1 MIIISLVN
9 KLMLKKNEIKI
20 SILIPCYN
28 ELNTIKEIIK
38 KVNYNLQLYGFND
51 YEILVVDDYSNDGT
65 SEILKQISLEKNI
78 KIFSH
83 SQNLGKGAAVH
94 TGIEN
99 TTGDI
104 LIIQDADLEYDPSDY
119 DKLLRPFFEADAD
132 IVYGSRFIGGGKY
145 VRIHF
150 FWHYL
155 ANKIITFVCNMF
167 TNLNLTD
174 VETGYKVFKTSCL
187 KNVKLKEKSFSF
199 EPEITIKLAK
209 KKFKFFEVPISYNGR
224 SYNEGK
230 KIGLKDAFI
239 AFKAIFIYSIIK

>member
-1 MIIISLVN
+1 
-9 KLMLKKNEIKI
+9 MLKKNEIKI

-28 ELNTIKEIIK
+28 EVNTIKEIIK

-83 SQNLGKGAAVH
+83 TQNLGKGAAIH

-239 AFKAIFIYSIIK
+239 AFKAIFIYSITK